1 MLQFFFQIAALQTQ
15 KSVRQSVLSLLL
27 KVFLDNLH
35 QVRKLHYRTAYHE
48 IELAFFVLS
57 AQVLCLEILQ
67 IDCRSHLVADSDFLA
82 RSIYQ
87 LELAFRE
94 EDGERNARETS
105 AAAEIENLRARTE
118 MDGFG
123 YCQRMEHVV
132 LVQIIDV
139 LAADDIDLA
148 VPVAV

>member
-15 KSVRQSVLSLLL
+15 KSVRQSVLSFLL

-35 QVRKLHYRTAYHE
+35 QVRKLHYRTAYYE
-48 IELAFFVLS
+48 VVLAFFVLS
-57 AQVLCLEILQ
+57 AQMFSLEILQ
-67 IDCRSHLVADSDFLA
+67 IDCRSHLVADSYFLA

-118 MDGFG
+118 IDGLG

>member
-1 MLQFFFQIAALQTQ
+1 M
-15 KSVRQSVLSLLL
+15 
-27 KVFLDNLH
+27 
-35 QVRKLHYRTAYHE
+35 
-48 IELAFFVLS
+48 
-57 AQVLCLEILQ
+57 LCLEILQ

-87 LELAFRE
+87 LELAFQGRGWRAE
-94 EDGERNARETS
+94 CLKTS
-105 AAAEIENLRARTE
+105 AAAEIENRARTE
-118 MDGFG
+118 MDGFC

-139 LAADDIDLA
+139 LAADDIDFA

>member
-1 MLQFFFQIAALQTQ
+1 MF
-15 KSVRQSVLSLLL
+15 S
-27 KVFLDNLH
+27 
-35 QVRKLHYRTAYHE
+35 
-48 IELAFFVLS
+48 
-57 AQVLCLEILQ
+57 LEILQ
-67 IDCRSHLVADSDFLA
+67 IDGRSHLVADSDFLA

-94 EDGERNARETS
+94 KNGERNARETS

>member
-1 MLQFFFQIAALQTQ
+1 MLQFFFQITALQAQ
-15 KSVRQSVLSLLL
+15 KSVRQSVLPLLL

-48 IELAFFVLS
+48 IVLAFFVLS
-57 AQVLCLEILQ
+57 AQVFSLEILQ

-105 AAAEIENLRARTE
+105 TAAEIENLRARTE
-118 MDGFG
+118 IDGFG